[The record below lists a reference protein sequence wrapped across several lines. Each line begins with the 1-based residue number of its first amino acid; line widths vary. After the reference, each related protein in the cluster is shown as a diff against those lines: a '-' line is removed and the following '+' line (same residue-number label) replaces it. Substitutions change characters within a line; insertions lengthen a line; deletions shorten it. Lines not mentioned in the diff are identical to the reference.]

1 MNYLDIIQHFYPEDT
16 PLRRLL
22 ILHSECVR
30 DKALQIMEGVG
41 DRFQVLGSKYQV
53 SGFRFQVSGF
63 KEQSIGFKFQESSAV
78 SPQHTSTHL
87 NTPSTHLNSPQLTLN
102 PDLVIAGAML
112 HDIGICQTH
121 APGIL
126 CEGTDPYICHGT
138 IGAKMLRQLM
148 VEQSFSDEDAAMLA
162 ACARICERH
171 TGAGLTREDIIR
183 QKLPLD
189 PSDDLVPETLEEQ
202 LVCLADKF
210 FSKSGDPR
218 KEKSLEHV
226 RRSMMKFGAD
236 SMARFEALCNTFCI
250 K

>member
-1 MNYLDIIQHFYPEDT
+1 MNYLDIIHHFYPEDT

-22 ILHSECVR
+22 LLHSECVR
-30 DKALQIMEGVG
+30 NKALQILEG
-41 DRFQVLGSKYQV
+41 

-63 KEQSIGFKFQESSAV
+63 RVQGSN
-78 SPQHTSTHL
+78 L
-87 NTPSTHLNSPQLTLN
+87 NL
-102 PDLVIAGAML
+102 DLIIAGAML
-112 HDIGICQTH
+112 HDIGICATH

-126 CEGTDPYICHGT
+126 CEGTEPYICHGT
-138 IGAKMLRQLM
+138 IGARMLRQL
-148 VEQSFSDEDAAMLA
+148 VAEGSFSAEDAVMLES
-162 ACARICERH
+162 CARICERH
-171 TGAGLTREDIIR
+171 TGAGLTRQDILS
-183 QKLPLD
+183 QGLPIE
-189 PSDDLVPETLEEQ
+189 PAVDLLPETLEEQ

-236 SMARFEALCNTFCI
+236 SLARFDTLCSTFNI

>member
-1 MNYLDIIQHFYPEDT
+1 MNYLDIIHHFYPEDT

-22 ILHSECVR
+22 LLHSECVR
-30 DKALQIMEGVG
+30 NKALQILEGSG
-41 DRFQVLGSKYQV
+41 FRFLV
-53 SGFRFQVSGF
+53 SGFRVQGSN
-63 KEQSIGFKFQESSAV
+63 
-78 SPQHTSTHL
+78 L
-87 NTPSTHLNSPQLTLN
+87 NL
-102 PDLVIAGAML
+102 DLIIAGSML
-112 HDIGICQTH
+112 HDIGICATH

-126 CEGTDPYICHGT
+126 CEGTEPYICHGT
-138 IGAKMLRQLM
+138 IGARMLRQL
-148 VEQSFSDEDAAMLA
+148 VAEGSFSAEDAAMLE

-171 TGAGLTREDIIR
+171 TGAGLTRQDILS
-183 QKLPLD
+183 QGLPIE
-189 PSDDLVPETLEEQ
+189 PAVDLLPETLEEQ

-236 SMARFEALCNTFCI
+236 SLARFDALCSTFNI

>member
-1 MNYLDIIQHFYPEDT
+1 MNYLDIIHHFYPEDT

-22 ILHSECVR
+22 LLHSECVR
-30 DKALQIMEGVG
+30 NKALALLEG
-41 DRFQVLGSKYQV
+41 S
-53 SGFRFQVSGF
+53 SFRDQ
-63 KEQSIGFKFQESSAV
+63 Q
-78 SPQHTSTHL
+78 
-87 NTPSTHLNSPQLTLN
+87 PSTTLN
-102 PDLVIAGAML
+102 LDLIIAGSML
-112 HDIGICQTH
+112 HDIGICATH

-126 CEGTDPYICHGT
+126 CEGTESYICHGT
-138 IGAKMLRQLM
+138 IGARMLRQL
-148 VEQSFSDEDAAMLA
+148 VAEGSFSAEDAAMLE

-171 TGAGLTREDIIR
+171 TGAGLTRQDILS
-183 QKLPLD
+183 QGLPIE
-189 PSDDLVPETLEEQ
+189 PAVDLLPETLEEQ

-236 SMARFEALCNTFCI
+236 SLARFDALCSTFNI